1 MEYKLSD
8 AAEHLGLHKQT
19 VWNYIKSG
27 KLKASKTRN
36 NRWFVSQDEIDKF
49 LGHEKAQLD
58 QGVAIYAHVN
68 TATDLNDLE
77 RQVTQLVKF
86 ANSRGWRVARV
97 AKEIANSADDPRPLL
112 MSLLNDADNYQY
124 IVVEHQQR
132 LTQLGFTLI
141 TRSIDNVYVVNGVDV
156 DVDGIS
162 WIARCGIWL
171 SVCVDK
177 IGRVISWP
185 VRVWF

>member
-1 MEYKLSD
+1 M
-8 AAEHLGLHKQT
+8 
-19 VWNYIKSG
+19 
-27 KLKASKTRN
+27 
-36 NRWFVSQDEIDKF
+36 
-49 LGHEKAQLD
+49 
-58 QGVAIYAHVN
+58 
-68 TATDLNDLE
+68 
-77 RQVTQLVKF
+77 
-86 ANSRGWRVARV
+86 